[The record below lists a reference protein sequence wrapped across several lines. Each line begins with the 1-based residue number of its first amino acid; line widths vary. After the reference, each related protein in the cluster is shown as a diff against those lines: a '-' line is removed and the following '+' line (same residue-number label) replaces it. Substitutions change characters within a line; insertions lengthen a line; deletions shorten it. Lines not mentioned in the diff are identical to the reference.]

1 MRTGGIFVVAGLGI
15 AGRSN
20 RNARNLCLR
29 GVDSC
34 PKTGLAAEGGLFGFC
49 SIATARKI
57 LERSRGFPG

>member
-34 PKTGLAAEGGLFGFC
+34 PKTGLAAEGGLFG
-49 SIATARKI
+49 I
-57 LERSRGFPG
+57 LLNRNGAENT